1 MTPNPE
7 MPSATGGAFR
17 GLGRARTNT
26 SLVLY
31 SLCLS
36 PDVGAN
42 IGVIQIYRTA
52 PWLGIV
58 ALAVAIMVESVVLGK
73 ILQLRS
79 PDESIGDRALLTM
92 LVSNLVC
99 FFLGFTFPNLTSA
112 DLASY
117 LGTRGALGTHLT
129 GFAILWVAFSTV
141 VKAPIALFFLKGR
154 YESPV
159 WIVVGVMAATIAS
172 SLVLMA
178 GILTLRIWY

>member
-1 MTPNPE
+1 MA
-7 MPSATGGAFR
+7 STGGSFR
-17 GLGRARTNT
+17 ELGRARTNA
-26 SLVLY
+26 SLLLY

-36 PDVGAN
+36 PNARAN

-58 ALAVAIMVESVVLGK
+58 ALVVAITVEGVVLGK

-112 DLASY
+112 DLTSY

-129 GFAILWVAFSTV
+129 GFVILWVAFSTL
-141 VKAPIALFFLKGR
+141 VKAPIALLLLKGG
-154 YESPV
+154 YASPV
-159 WIVVGVMAATIAS
+159 WTVVGVMAATIAS

>member
-1 MTPNPE
+1 M
-7 MPSATGGAFR
+7 
-17 GLGRARTNT
+17 GRAKTNA
-26 SLVLY
+26 SLLLY
-31 SLCLS
+31 SLCFS
-36 PDVGAN
+36 PNARAN

-58 ALAVAIMVESVVLGK
+58 ALVVAITVEGVVLGR

-112 DLASY
+112 DLTSY

-129 GFAILWVAFSTV
+129 GFVILWVAFSTL
-141 VKAPIALFFLKGR
+141 VKAPIALLSLKGR
-154 YESPV
+154 YASPV

-172 SLVLMA
+172 SLVLIA
-178 GILTLRIWY
+178 GILTFRIWY